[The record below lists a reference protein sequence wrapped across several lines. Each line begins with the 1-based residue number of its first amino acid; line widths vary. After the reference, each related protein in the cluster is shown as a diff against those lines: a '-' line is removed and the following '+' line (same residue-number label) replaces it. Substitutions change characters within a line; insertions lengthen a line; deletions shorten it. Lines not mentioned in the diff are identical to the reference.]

1 MLYYYIHFTYILCL
15 DQTYQKQYDPQM
27 MRIPLLTILVVSL
40 IGIFALIPSTFAEDD
55 TSDQQNTEFT
65 IPSWVKNIAGYW
77 YDDKIP
83 EHQFLG
89 VVKYLIEKGIII
101 LPSTYT
107 EDAHSNEIPAWVKNN
122 AGWWANDKI
131 DDQTFVNGIQ
141 YLVKI
146 GLIEIY
152 GCSEVSSGDVECST
166 GGGGGGY

>member
-1 MLYYYIHFTYILCL
+1 
-15 DQTYQKQYDPQM
+15 
-27 MRIPLLTILVVSL
+27 MRVLLPILVVSL
-40 IGIFALIPSTFAEDD
+40 IGIFATSPSAFAEDD
-55 TSDQQNTEFT
+55 TSDQEDEKFTLPYWVKHIAEYWYIDKISDEAFLGTVEYLIKQEIIVLPTTDAGESTSNT
-65 IPSWVKNIAGYW
+65 IP
-77 YDDKIP
+77 
-83 EHQFLG
+83 
-89 VVKYLIEKGIII
+89 
-101 LPSTYT
+101 T
-107 EDAHSNEIPAWVKNN
+107 WVKNN